1 MNFTVTIPTE
11 IVDRLRGVDISRR
24 ALEAFAI
31 EEFRIGNLTQAEL
44 CRTLG
49 FATRGALDVF
59 LKARGIYSDLE
70 MQDLHEER
78 RDLDRLGF

>member
-1 MNFTVTIPTE
+1 MDFTVTIPAE

-31 EEFRIGNLTQAEL
+31 EEFRVGHLTSVEL

-49 FATRGALDVF
+49 FATRGALDAF
-59 LKARGIYSDLE
+59 LKDRGIHSDLDA
-70 MQDLHEER
+70 QDFDEER

>member
-1 MNFTVTIPTE
+1 MNFTVTVPAE

-31 EEFRIGNLTQAEL
+31 EEFRIGHLTSAEL

-49 FATRGALDVF
+49 FATRGALDTF
-59 LKARGIYSDLE
+59 LKARGIYSDFDV
-70 MQDLHEER
+70 QDLDEER
-78 RDLDRLGF
+78 RDLDRLGL

>member
-1 MNFTVTIPTE
+1 MDFTVTLPAE

-31 EEFRIGNLTQAEL
+31 EEFRIGHLTSAEL

-49 FATRGALDVF
+49 FATRGALDTF
-59 LKARGIYSDLE
+59 LKERGVYSDLDAE
-70 MQDLHEER
+70 DLDQDR